1 MQISPEAKK
10 AMMNMAMQAAK
21 AAATAAAAAAAAK
34 MGAAIA
40 NKSPVATVGLPAAPP
55 VQTAAIGGYIRGTK
69 AMLHKG
75 ERVIG
80 VACATAMKGGL
91 KRKPYKTVRV
101 RKGTKARKVPASGII
116 RDTGLY
122 NVRPGQYVIPK

>member
-1 MQISPEAKK
+1 
-10 AMMNMAMQAAK
+10 
-21 AAATAAAAAAAAK
+21 
-34 MGAAIA
+34 
-40 NKSPVATVGLPAAPP
+40 VGLPAAPP
-55 VQTAAIGGYIRGTK
+55 TTELVESKSAGGYIRGTK

-80 VACATAMKGGL
+80 VACTTAMKGGL

-122 NVRPGQYVIPK
+122 KVRPGQYVIPK